1 MFTALALSSVYLRI
15 GGTLP
20 LVETLQCSR
29 TVVRSVQWWVSS
41 FGKYI
46 IGFYYRLGFI
56 QQQPKRKRIFNQP
69 PIVSYKKEKSL
80 KDILVLAKL
89 ASNKQQSRSLTNLKE
104 IYIRS
109 LKPTPNSNHANLA
122 ITSQLN
128 LQNRSLITYFLTLII
143 SITNVE
149 AKDS

>member
-20 LVETLQCSR
+20 LVHGNLAMFSH
-29 TVVRSVQWWVSS
+29 RSEERSMMGLE

-46 IGFYYRLGFI
+46 IGFHYRLGFI
-56 QQQPKRKRIFNQP
+56 QQQPRRKRIFNQP

-89 ASNKQQSRSLTNLKE
+89 ASNKQQSRSLTKLEGNLHT
-104 IYIRS
+104 I
-109 LKPTPNSNHANLA
+109 A
-122 ITSQLN
+122 
-128 LQNRSLITYFLTLII
+128 
-143 SITNVE
+143 
-149 AKDS
+149 

>member
-1 MFTALALSSVYLRI
+1 MLSH
-15 GGTLP
+15 
-20 LVETLQCSR
+20 
-29 TVVRSVQWWVSS
+29 RSEERSMMGLE

-46 IGFYYRLGFI
+46 IGFYYSLGFI

-109 LKPTPNSNHANLA
+109 LKPTPNTNHANLA

>member
-20 LVETLQCSR
+20 LVHGNLAMFSH
-29 TVVRSVQWWVSS
+29 RSEEQYK
-41 FGKYI
+41 GKYI
-46 IGFYYRLGFI
+46 IGFHYRLGFI

-89 ASNKQQSRSLTNLKE
+89 ASNKQQSRSLTKLEGNLH
-104 IYIRS
+104 
-109 LKPTPNSNHANLA
+109 T
-122 ITSQLN
+122 IT
-128 LQNRSLITYFLTLII
+128 
-143 SITNVE
+143 
-149 AKDS
+149 